1 MAAIPVGLLRQRK
14 QAGDQTMAIAHA
26 VQQHSES
33 RARPSMPLRQTAEP
47 KRNPEADI
55 VPLLPGI
62 TTELHRIG
70 TPVAAARGEEVCAAG
85 SPADYVYKVLDGT
98 LRVSRLLPDGRR
110 HIASFLMQGDFFGF
124 ADMGDYSYSLE
135 ALSDCALIRYP
146 RRRFDAVLEADPQA
160 GRQMFRLLCHQ
171 FNAANE
177 LLMTLSRKTAAERL
191 ATFLLT
197 MIRRQAGANSRHVA
211 LAMPRVDIAD
221 HLGLTIETVSR
232 VVTQLRRQK
241 LIDLRG
247 SNEVAILN
255 PDGLEYLAGD

>member
-1 MAAIPVGLLRQRK
+1 
-14 QAGDQTMAIAHA
+14 MAIAHA
-26 VQQHSES
+26 VQQHSDLP
-33 RARPSMPLRQTAEP
+33 RVRPAMPLPR
-47 KRNPEADI
+47 KADAGV

-62 TTELHRIG
+62 ATELHRIG
-70 TPVAAARGEEVCAAG
+70 TPVAATRGEEVSAAG
-85 SPADYVYKVLDGT
+85 SPADYVYKVVDGT

-110 HIASFLMQGDFFGF
+110 HIASFLMKGDFFGF
-124 ADMGDYSYSLE
+124 ADLGDYSYSLE

-160 GRQMFRLLCHQ
+160 GRQMFRLLCRQ

-197 MIRRQAGANSRHVA
+197 MIGRQGGTDSRHVM

-232 VVTQLRRQK
+232 VVTQLRRQR

-255 PDGLEYLAGD
+255 PDGLEDLAGD